1 PRPARPG
8 RDLRRGT
15 GSGRPGG
22 VRDLPSGGFPPPAG
36 PAGGRV
42 RRRAR
47 RRPQADLPIAPRRIR
62 RRRRVARPVPSHLG
76 RTFGGPR
83 HRSGAWQT
91 REEED
96 MTLDVAHH
104 ISEVSRTVGTRTLES
119 GEARVLTA
127 SRVYPTDVD
136 DLWDAVT
143 NPDRIARWFLP
154 VSGDLRVG
162 GRYSLQGNAD
172 GTIEECEPPNRFA
185 ATWEFGGQVS
195 WIEVRIEEEDDGQA
209 RFTLEHVA
217 HVDDDMWTQFGP
229 GAVGVGWD
237 GALMGLALHVS
248 NNEAAKPTDL
258 E

>member
-1 PRPARPG
+1 
-8 RDLRRGT
+8 
-15 GSGRPGG
+15 
-22 VRDLPSGGFPPPAG
+22 
-36 PAGGRV
+36 
-42 RRRAR
+42 
-47 RRPQADLPIAPRRIR
+47 
-62 RRRRVARPVPSHLG
+62 
-76 RTFGGPR
+76 
-83 HRSGAWQT
+83 
-91 REEED
+91 

-195 WIEVRIEEEDDGQA
+195 WIEVRIEEEDDGQ
-209 RFTLEHVA
+209 
-217 HVDDDMWTQFGP
+217 DDHEVSPGDSVSIEFDKPGTYHYVCRLHRHDM
-229 GAVGVGWD
+229 D
-237 GALMGLALHVS
+237 GDVIVR
-248 NNEAAKPTDL
+248 
-258 E
+258 

>member
-1 PRPARPG
+1 
-8 RDLRRGT
+8 
-15 GSGRPGG
+15 
-22 VRDLPSGGFPPPAG
+22 
-36 PAGGRV
+36 
-42 RRRAR
+42 
-47 RRPQADLPIAPRRIR
+47 
-62 RRRRVARPVPSHLG
+62 
-76 RTFGGPR
+76 
-83 HRSGAWQT
+83 
-91 REEED
+91 

-258 E
+258 EAWAASDEGRAFYGASSAAWRDASIAAGTDPAEAEAAAQRTTSFYTGVEAG